1 MRHLCVGQK
10 KPAKYGCDEAA
21 CAFKFHDPLFTAGAG
36 WQGALVHV
44 ALNNWNCKVNV
55 RRMAKDGRPLPRSFP
70 SPASAVVS
78 WLRTSSSHTS
88 SVLESVLLT
97 PGRQTGSDGTD
108 EDVWKVES
116 KRCFYHQDHHDQQAA
131 SAVNVPPPPAS
142 FSYFLTPL
150 RGPLALLNTGID
162 RSIWEGWKE
171 MVVDETRDEGHQCPP
186 LSLFSSAGRSGLPP
200 RASGP
205 S

>member
-1 MRHLCVGQK
+1 MLAK
-10 KPAKYGCDEAA
+10 KTAKCGCDEAA

-36 WQGALVHV
+36 WQGALVHA

-108 EDVWKVES
+108 EDMWKVES
-116 KRCFYHQDHHDQQAA
+116 KRCFNHQDHHGQQAA
-131 SAVNVPPPPAS
+131 SGVNVPLPPAS
-142 FSYFLTPL
+142 FSY
-150 RGPLALLNTGID
+150 
-162 RSIWEGWKE
+162 SIPPSSPRPPEHRDPSFHLGGMEG
-171 MVVDETRDEGHQCPP
+171 DGGGRDEG
-186 LSLFSSAGRSGLPP
+186 
-200 RASGP
+200 
-205 S
+205 